1 MSVTKKEEK
10 QAQTL
15 RELENLANRLG
26 LKVSYGDMKFGGLK
40 LKSGQCLFKGE
51 PWLVLN
57 RNQSFEDKLELF
69 RDAFG
74 RLDLKGEELSSE
86 EQALLV
92 PQGRAFTGDSR

>member
-1 MSVTKKEEK
+1 MSAVRKKKK
-10 QAQTL
+10 QEQTL
-15 RELENLANRLG
+15 RELENLAGRLG

-57 RNQSFEDKLELF
+57 RNQPFEDKLELF

-74 RLDLKGEELSSE
+74 RLGLKSEELSPE
-86 EQALLV
+86 EQVLLA
-92 PQGRAFTGDSR
+92 PLGRASTGDSK

>member
-1 MSVTKKEEK
+1 MSAAKKKKK
-10 QAQTL
+10 QAQIL
-15 RELENLANRLG
+15 REFENLAGRLG

-57 RNQSFEDKLELF
+57 RNQPFEDKLELF

-74 RLDLKGEELSSE
+74 RLDLKGEKFSPE
-86 EQALLV
+86 EQVLLA
-92 PQGRAFTGDSR
+92 PLGRAFTKDSK